1 MAWIKQNYDRFLLA
15 VFALVLLICAG
26 LLINNARG
34 YNEVF
39 KSLSD
44 QVPKNTK
51 LPPVPEKD
59 IAEKQ
64 QQLTTPAVWQPRM
77 VNSTNNRPILLPL
90 FRSTPIIDN
99 NGVAVPLDGSIVLHQ
114 PIPNDWLT
122 DHKQDLLATNVLE
135 QDADGDGFSTLDEWN
150 WDPKTDPKDPHT
162 DPNDKNSHP
171 PYYTKLYLKRFVHV
185 PFHLRFESKNG
196 ETFFINNTDSDEIP
210 TQTAK
215 MGGTVTLGKFKF
227 KLTKFEPKF
236 DKSQGF
242 NKDVSELTLT
252 NIDTQQQ
259 VVLPKGEDVDSPTT
273 YAVLNYTWMNLK
285 EFAVQRDGEF
295 TLAPENNVK
304 YKVVELSDTDVK
316 VLKVDENKE
325 LHLRTQQH

>member
-1 MAWIKQNYDRFLLA
+1 MTWIKQNYDRFLLA

-34 YNEVF
+34 YSEVF

-44 QVPKNTK
+44 QVPKK
-51 LPPVPEKD
+51 PGLGVALDEKG

-64 QQLTTPAVWQPRM
+64 KQMTAPQTWQPRA
-77 VNSTNNRPILLPL
+77 VGEKKLLLPL

-99 NGVAVPLDGSIVLHQ
+99 NGVAVPLDGSITLHP

-135 QDADGDGFSTLDEWN
+135 QDTDGDGFNTLEEWEA
-150 WDPKTDPKDPHT
+150 KTDPDNKD
-162 DPNDKNSHP
+162 SHP

-185 PFHLRFESKNG
+185 PFHLRFEAKNG
-196 ETFFINNTDSDEIP
+196 ETFFINNTDNDEIP

-215 MGGTVTLGKFKF
+215 LGGTVALGKFKF

-236 DKSQGF
+236 DTTQGF
-242 NKDVSELTLT
+242 KKDVSELTLT
-252 NIDTQQQ
+252 NIDSGQQ

-273 YAVLNYTWMNLK
+273 FAVLNYTWMGLK

-316 VLKVDENKE
+316 VIKVDENRE
-325 LHLRTQQH
+325 LHLHTQPVTQPGARP

>member
-1 MAWIKQNYDRFLLA
+1 MTWIKQNYDRFLLA

-34 YNEVF
+34 YSEVF

-44 QVPKNTK
+44 QVVKRSSTGVN
-51 LPPVPEKD
+51 LDEKG

-64 QQLTTPAVWQPRM
+64 MQMTAPQTWQPRA
-77 VNSTNNRPILLPL
+77 IGEKKLLLPL

-99 NGVAVPLDGSIVLHQ
+99 NGVAVPLDGSITLHP

-122 DHKQDLLATNVLE
+122 DHKQDLLATNVLD
-135 QDADGDGFSTLDEWN
+135 QDTDGDGFNTLEEWEA
-150 WDPKTDPKDPHT
+150 KTDPDNKD
-162 DPNDKNSHP
+162 SHP

-185 PFHLRFESKNG
+185 PFHLRFDARNG
-196 ETFFINNTDSDEIP
+196 DTFIVNNTDDEEAP
-210 TQTAK
+210 SQFVKLNQT
-215 MGGTVTLGKFKF
+215 VRLGKFKF
-227 KLTKFEPKF
+227 KVTKFEEKY
-236 DKSQGF
+236 DTSHGF
-242 NKDVSELTLT
+242 KKDISELTLSNT
-252 NIDTQQQ
+252 DTGQT
-259 VVLPKGEDVDSPTT
+259 VVLPKQEEVDSPTT
-273 YAVLNYTWMNLK
+273 YAVLDYVWMGLK

-316 VLKVDENKE
+316 VIKVDENKE
-325 LHLRTQQH
+325 LHLHTQPVTQPAAHP